1 MGRIVGSE
9 RGERGVV
16 SEAGGRMD
24 RRQTSEDLARRR
36 KGATGGSGGVERER
50 LIHMKTSEI
59 LQLKELTTAEKL
71 LLVED
76 LWQEI
81 AAEVEAAP
89 LAPHVVHAL
98 EESAARYASDPNE
111 GSPWSEVRARVL
123 ARRQNA

>member
-1 MGRIVGSE
+1 MRATE
-9 RGERGVV
+9 RRGE
-16 SEAGGRMD
+16 AGCGCTTYPTMR
-24 RRQTSEDLARRR
+24 
-36 KGATGGSGGVERER
+36 
-50 LIHMKTSEI
+50 TSEI
-59 LQLKELTTAEKL
+59 PQLKEFTTAEKL

-98 EESAARYASDPNE
+98 EESAARYAVEPNE

-123 ARRQNA
+123 AERWRDVLREVSRAAKP